1 MEEVR
6 SPQTAKR
13 TSGNMPEVL
22 FRYEVEPINGQVAAV
37 HRMDQSVAVGACLG
51 AQHENRPD
59 QIVRFA
65 PAADS
70 DSIQDFLIPLGILL
84 QG

>member
-1 MEEVR
+1 MR
-6 SPQTAKR
+6 LNLLT
-13 TSGNMPEVL
+13 
-22 FRYEVEPINGQVAAV
+22 GQVAAV
-37 HRMDQSVAVGACLG
+37 HRHDQSVAVGACLG
-51 AQHENRPD
+51 AQHENGSD

-70 DSIQDFLIPLGILL
+70 DSIQDFLIPFGILL

>member
-1 MEEVR
+1 
-6 SPQTAKR
+6 
-13 TSGNMPEVL
+13 MPEGLLMYRARAV
-22 FRYEVEPINGQVAAV
+22 NGQIAAV
-37 HRMDQSVAVGACLG
+37 HRHDQSVAVGACLG

-70 DSIQDFLIPLGILL
+70 DSIQDFLIPFGILL